1 MKKHFKY
8 NPETLSYEPVVYTPW
23 QRFSR
28 TMLYLLSS
36 AFGGALFFLL
46 FFTLFPSPRE
56 KQLIADKN
64 KMKAQYQRIDDQL
77 NQMQLVLTDLQQ
89 RDNNLYRVIYQADPI
104 PVDLRTSAAAHTFYD
119 DIADNDS
126 RAVVSSVNQHMEQI
140 RKQIYIQSKSY
151 DEITELVRNNADRLR
166 HIPSIQPVLNKD
178 LKYMASGY
186 GVRIDPIYNTR
197 RFHSGMDFSSPKGTD
212 VYVTGDGT
220 VISAGF
226 NQGYGNCIDI
236 DHGYG
241 YVTRYAHL
249 SQINVHKG
257 QKVTRGDI
265 IGHVGS
271 TGKSTGPHLHY
282 EVIFKG
288 EHVNPAN
295 YYFQDLSPEE
305 YDRMVQLANNS
316 GMMMD

>member
-1 MKKHFKY
+1 MKKHFRY
-8 NPETLSYEPVVYTPW
+8 NPETLSYEPIVYTPL
-23 QRFSR
+23 QRISR
-28 TMLYLLSS
+28 ALLYLLSS
-36 AFGGALFFLL
+36 AFGGALFFIL

-56 KQLIADKN
+56 KQLNADNN
-64 KMKAQYQRIDDQL
+64 KMKARYASISEQMT
-77 NQMQLVLTDLQQ
+77 QMQLVLTDLQQ

-104 PVDLRTSAAAHTFYD
+104 PVDVRIKPKTNTFID
-119 DIADNDS
+119 DINDNDS
-126 RAVVSSVNQHMEQI
+126 RNIVNTVNQQVEQL
-140 RKQIYIQSKSY
+140 KHQLYVQSKSY
-151 DEITELVRNNADRLR
+151 DELADLARNNADRLR

-197 RFHSGMDFSSPKGTD
+197 RFHSGMDFSSPKGTS

-220 VISAGF
+220 VIAAGF
-226 NQGYGNCIDI
+226 NHGYGNCIDV

-249 SQINVHKG
+249 SSIKVKKG

-265 IGHVGS
+265 IGLVGS

-282 EVIFKG
+282 EVILKG
-288 EHVNPAN
+288 QHVNPAN
-295 YYFQDLSPEE
+295 YYYQDLSPEE
-305 YDRMVQLANNS
+305 YDKMIQLANNS